1 MYIFAGVG
9 NDRCKKVYFCIL
21 TYMEVC
27 YENIKL
33 CGSYNRH
40 HRCNQLGAD
49 WLLRLQ
55 SCLRNLRRCNRIYT
69 CHLCFGRSFRTLH
82 DQSVRKS
89 LCRRLKRKCCLNR
102 YVSRQQFF
110 MPYFSLRVLQIL
122 YRSLHFRNLRTG
134 LHG

>member
-1 MYIFAGVG
+1 MKVLNCVALTIAIIGAINWGLIGFFDFNLVSGIFGDATAFTRV
-9 NDRCKKVYFCIL
+9 I
-21 TYMEVC
+21 
-27 YENIKL
+27 
-33 CGSYNRH
+33 
-40 HRCNQLGAD
+40 
-49 WLLRLQ
+49 
-55 SCLRNLRRCNRIYT
+55 
-69 CHLCFGRSFRTLH
+69 RTLH